1 VDADWRPT
9 ADLEALQLRAAALKL
24 VRGFFEDRGSLEVQT
39 PCIVPSPGV
48 DAWLDAPSVDLDGR
62 ARHLATSPE
71 YAMKRLLAAG
81 SGPIHQVGPA
91 FRSGERGDFHEPE
104 FTMVEWYEPGA
115 DDDACMDTTEALVRS
130 VATAL
135 GDGRL
140 RSRGEEADVTEPFE
154 RITYRQAFQ
163 RVTDMDPGDADTRR
177 LGRLL
182 RVSGVRPPRM
192 ATPEEME
199 DLVLGAVV
207 QPTLGVGRP
216 VFVTDWPPDRAA
228 LARIRAGRDADRA
241 PSAARFEL
249 YAAGVELCN
258 GYHELTSEPEQRSR
272 IQAENERRVA
282 NGKEPGPVDER
293 FLAALAHGLPDCAG
307 NALGFDR
314 LLMLIQDASDIG
326 QVLAFRVE

>member
-1 VDADWRPT
+1 MPADWRPT
-9 ADLEALQLRAAALKL
+9 ASFEALRSRATALAQ
-24 VRGFFEDRGSLEVQT
+24 VRAFFDSRGSLEVRT
-39 PCIVPSPGV
+39 PAIVPCPGV
-48 DAWLDAPSVDLDGR
+48 DAWLDAPAVDLDGR
-62 ARHLATSPE
+62 SRSLATSPE

-81 SGPIHQVGPA
+81 SGPIHQIGHA
-91 FRSGERGDFHEPE
+91 FRAGERGDFHEPE
-104 FTMVEWYEPGA
+104 FTIVEWYEPGA
-115 DDDACMDTTEALVRS
+115 DDSRCMDTTESLVRA
-130 VATAL
+130 VALAL

-140 RSRGEEADVTEPFE
+140 RSRGLTADTAGPFE
-154 RITYRQAFQ
+154 RLTYRQAFA
-163 RVTDMDPGDADTRR
+163 RATDMDPAEADPRR

-182 RVSGVRPPRM
+182 RASGVRPPRD

-216 VFVTDWPPDRAA
+216 HFVTDWPTDRAA
-228 LARIRAGRDADRA
+228 LARIRPGRDADGA
-241 PSAARFEL
+241 PAAARFEL

-258 GYHELTSEPEQRSR
+258 GYHELADEAEQRAR
-272 IQAENERRVA
+272 IAAENERRVA
-282 NGKEPGPVDER
+282 NGKLPQPVDER

-314 LLMLIQDASDIG
+314 LLMVALGVPSIE